1 MTIPRPG
8 PYATSNYLSEPLR
21 AEKRLVAEAFESFSF
36 SSSGLSPSSTKYII
50 S

>member
-1 MTIPRPG
+1 MVQK
-8 PYATSNYLSEPLR
+8 ATGSESEVNEPLR